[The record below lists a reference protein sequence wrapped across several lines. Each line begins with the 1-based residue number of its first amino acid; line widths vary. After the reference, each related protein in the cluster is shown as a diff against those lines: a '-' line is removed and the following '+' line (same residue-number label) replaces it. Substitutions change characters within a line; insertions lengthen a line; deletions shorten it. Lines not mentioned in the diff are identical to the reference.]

1 MIFLFINCSWIEKI
15 VYECKHVVK
24 YMKWLGMIY
33 YATVFDACVSVCL
46 AIFNIEYILGP
57 YLPDQFIETFI

>member
-1 MIFLFINCSWIEKI
+1 
-15 VYECKHVVK
+15 
-24 YMKWLGMIY
+24 MIY